1 MKVEENSLES
11 TIYLAIQNCFCIVI
25 VTRAA
30 LVTRISVMSI
40 SANKAGG
47 CESKRH
53 GHVSAMQY
61 SGKGSLERIGVKHA

>member
-1 MKVEENSLES
+1 MERKVNSVRS
-11 TIYLAIQNCFCIVI
+11 KIYLAIQNCFCIVI

-53 GHVSAMQY
+53 AHVSAMQY
-61 SGKGSLERIGVKHA
+61 PGKGALEKIGVKHA